1 MSQSRPQPLLIVL
14 SAPSGGGKTT
24 LVKQMLAARPD
35 MTRVV
40 TCTTRAPR
48 PGEVEG
54 VDYYFLDGAAFERHA
69 QAGDFLEH
77 ANVYGNRY
85 GTLKAEVL
93 GKLRQ
98 GRDVLLNV
106 DVQGVASICACAA
119 DDAEIRRAM
128 FTVFLTPPTLDIL
141 EKRLAGRGTDAPE
154 VVARRLAVARAEVA
168 EWRNFEYL
176 LISSSVAEDLRRMQV
191 IIEAEKMRSARSAAP
206 EI

>member
-1 MSQSRPQPLLIVL
+1 LIVL

-24 LVKQMLAARPD
+24 LVKQLLATRPD

-69 QAGDFLEH
+69 RAGDFLEH
-77 ANVYGNRY
+77 AHVYGNRY

-119 DDAEIRRAM
+119 GETEIGRAM

-141 EKRLAGRGTDAPE
+141 QQRLSGRGTDAPE

-168 EWRNFEYL
+168 EWRKFDYL

>member
-1 MSQSRPQPLLIVL
+1 MSLTQPLLIVL

-24 LVKQMLAARPD
+24 LVKQMLATRPD

-54 VDYYFLDGAAFERHA
+54 VDYYFVDGAAFEKHA

-106 DVQGVASICACAA
+106 DVQGVASICASAA
-119 DDAEIRRAM
+119 DDKEIGRAM
-128 FTVFLTPPTLDIL
+128 FTVFLTPPTLAIL
-141 EKRLAGRGTDAPE
+141 EKRLSGRGTDAPE
-154 VVARRLAVARAEVA
+154 VVARRLAVAQAEVA
-168 EWRNFEYL
+168 EWNKFDYL
-176 LISSSVAEDLRRMQV
+176 LISSSVEEDLRRMQV
-191 IIEAEKMRSARSAAP
+191 IIEAEKMRSVRSAAP